1 MERAFGFV
9 GSFKA
14 LGSAVKRKKAKA
26 KPSSLLWLLLAFF
39 WLGCGPFPLPF
50 FFHGSLFV
58 VMIIIFIDI
67 RCGFPEQDD
76 FNFPTRRGGDLR
88 PGSWYVFLSFYDY
101 RGGHKVSHI

>member
-39 WLGCGPFPLPF
+39 LAWVWPLPPAF
-50 FFHGSLFV
+50 FFFSMNLGSLFV

-88 PGSWYVFLSFYDY
+88 PGSWYVFYHFTIT
-101 RGGHKVSHI
+101 GGS